1 MTIRLY
7 ENSSNNNI
15 VDKDLN
21 LVTTITGNLRETS
34 TIVNPTI
41 LVNIA
46 DNQLSNIN
54 YAYIAEFSRYY
65 YITEITCIRD
75 TMFQLNMKVDVL
87 YTYKSEIRENYA
99 IIERNENEYDLKLN
113 DGMFQTQQN
122 PRIAQYPFPSGF
134 NTWDFV
140 LAIAGN

>member
-15 VDKDLN
+15 VDKDLD
-21 LVTTITGNLRETS
+21 LIVTLTGTMRETS
-34 TIVNPTI
+34 TIINPTI
-41 LVNIA
+41 LVNLA
-46 DNQLSNIN
+46 DSQLSNIN

-65 YITEITCIRD
+65 YITDITCIRD
-75 TMFQLNMKVDVL
+75 TIFQLNMKVDVL
-87 YTYKSEIRENYA
+87 YTYRYEIRRNYA

-122 PRIAQYPFPSGF
+122 PRIAQYPFPDGF
-134 NTWDFV
+134 DTWNYV

>member
-7 ENSSNNNI
+7 KNSSNNNT

-21 LVTTITGNLRETS
+21 LVTALSGTLRETS
-34 TIVNPTI
+34 TVVNPTI
-41 LVNIA
+41 LVNLA
-46 DNQLSNIN
+46 DNQLSNVN

-65 YITEITCIRD
+65 YITDITCIRD
-75 TMFQLNMKVDVL
+75 TIFQLNMKVDVL
-87 YTYKSEIRENYA
+87 YTYRREIRRNYA

-134 NTWDFV
+134 NTWDYV